1 MKNIKKRLKLGS
13 YTITENSLPYIIA
26 EIGVNH
32 ECSLSLAK
40 KMIDQASQG
49 GAHAVKFQ
57 SYKADKIASKN
68 SPSYWDT
75 REEKST
81 SQYSLFK
88 KYDKFEMDDFK
99 KLKKYCEKKNDANC
113 KIVKMMAGISDPLL
127 KTMVTFLFGLMVVLG
142 TIVIVTHFFSLSH
155 PDFVINAKPYT
166 QEKCCPCNDDES
178 SHSSL

>member
-13 YTITENSLPYIIA
+13 YTITEDSLPYIIA

-32 ECSLSLAK
+32 ECSLTLAK

-88 KYDKFEMDDFK
+88 KFNKFEIDDFK
-99 KLKKYCEKKNDANC
+99 KLKKYCDKKKN
-113 KIVKMMAGISDPLL
+113 
-127 KTMVTFLFGLMVVLG
+127 
-142 TIVIVTHFFSLSH
+142 
-155 PDFVINAKPYT
+155 
-166 QEKCCPCNDDES
+166 
-178 SHSSL
+178 